1 MRTQV
6 VLYTTY
12 LYWRRNREV
21 GEWRY
26 IPLQVNDAYTNM
38 AIDEAILLGIS
49 KGISPNTLRLYRWY
63 PSAISLG
70 YFQNLESEVNLE
82 ACRKV
87 GVDVVRRMTGGGTV
101 YHDYEG
107 EITYSIAFREGELN
121 IPMDIVESYKYI
133 EGGIVIFLKK
143 MGIEAHMSGINDI
156 VVMGKKISG
165 NAQTRRHGVVLQH
178 GTILLDVNVDKMFT
192 LLKVSSKKLKDK
204 MIKSVKERVT
214 SLKHIMG
221 KKPPFGYVERLL
233 KEGFE
238 EALGVKFY
246 DGKLND
252 FETSI
257 LPKLVEKYKS
267 KEWTFR
273 R

>member
-1 MRTQV
+1 M
-6 VLYTTY
+6 
-12 LYWRRNREV
+12 

-49 KGISPNTLRLYRWY
+49 KGISPNTFRLYRWY

-70 YFQNLESEVNLE
+70 YFQNLESEVDLE
-82 ACRKV
+82 ACKEM
-87 GVDVVRRMTGGGTV
+87 GVDVVRRMTGGGNV

-107 EITYSIAFREGELN
+107 EITYSIAFKEGEIN
-121 IPMDIVESYKYI
+121 IPRDVVESYKYI
-133 EGGIVIFLKK
+133 EKGIVISLKK
-143 MGIEAHMSGINDI
+143 MGIEARMSGINDI
-156 VVMGKKISG
+156 IVMGKKISG
-165 NAQTRRHGVVLQH
+165 NAQTRRYGVVLQH

-192 LLKVSSKKLKDK
+192 LLKVSSEKLRDK
-204 MIKSVKERVT
+204 MIKSVRERVT
-214 SLKHIMG
+214 SLRHIIG
-221 KKPPFGYVERLL
+221 KKPSFDEVERLL

-238 EALGVKFY
+238 EALGVKFSN
-246 DGKLND
+246 GELND
-252 FETSI
+252 FERGM
-257 LPKLVEKYKS
+257 LPKLIDKYKS